1 METILGVCSGVP
13 ERSQMKSYNVMIGQ
27 SGGPT
32 AVINQSLWGAVSVF
46 LDGVKVKGVL
56 GARHGVDGV
65 LKGDIVDLRATGRR
79 RWKSVARTPGAAL
92 GSVRHKP
99 GPDEC
104 VQLVERLVSWDV
116 RHFCYIGG
124 NDSAETAHLMN
135 EAARAAGRDLRVWHI
150 PKTID
155 NDLRASDHCPGYPS
169 AARFV
174 ACAFLGDEED
184 NRSLAGVKLN
194 VVMGRDAGWLTA
206 ASVLARRH
214 DDAGPHLVYV
224 PERAFSL
231 DGFVADVEAVV
242 KRLGR
247 CVVAVSEGVRDAQGR
262 PIGASG
268 EKDSH
273 GNLQLSGS
281 GFLGDHLAATL
292 KSRLG
297 LKRVRADTLGYLQ
310 RGFAGC
316 VSTVDAQE
324 AFEAGATAAHAAL
337 KEKRDGGSVA
347 IVRRPGKKRYAS
359 ECKLVELTQVAKV
372 TRPLELRF
380 LAGGND
386 IDPSFAEWLAPL
398 VGELPETERLLHKS
412 WTHAAARPL
421 PSKA

>member
-1 METILGVCSGVP
+1 
-13 ERSQMKSYNVMIGQ
+13 MKSFNVMIGQ

-32 AVINQSLWGAVSVF
+32 AVINQSLWGAVSTLMEAGQVRE
-46 LDGVKVKGVL
+46 VL

-65 LKGDIVDLRATGRR
+65 LAGDIVDLRATGRR

-99 GPDEC
+99 GAEEC
-104 VQLVERLVSWDV
+104 ARLVERLESFDV
-116 RHFCYIGG
+116 RHFFYIGG

-135 EAARAAGRDLRVWHI
+135 EAARAAGKDLRVWHV

-155 NDLRASDHCPGYPS
+155 NDLRANDHCPGYPS

-184 NRSLAGVKLN
+184 NRSLSGVKID

-206 ASVLARRH
+206 ASVLARRAP
-214 DDAGPHLVYV
+214 DAGPHLVYV
-224 PERAFSL
+224 PERSFSL
-231 DGFVADVEAVV
+231 DAFVADVDAVV
-242 KRLGR
+242 KKHGR
-247 CVVAVSEGVRDAQGR
+247 CVVAVSEGVRDDKGR

-281 GFLGDHLAATL
+281 GFLGDHLAAAL

-310 RGFAGC
+310 RSFAGC
-316 VSTVDAQE
+316 VSEVDAQE
-324 AFEAGATAAHAAL
+324 AFEAGAAAAQAAL
-337 KEKRDGGSVA
+337 KGRRDGGSVA
-347 IVRRPGKKRYAS
+347 IVRRAGKKRYAS

-380 LAGGND
+380 LAGSND
-386 IDPSFAEWLAPL
+386 IDPSFAEWLEPL
-398 VGELPETERLLHKS
+398 VGELPETGRLLHKS
-412 WTHAAARPL
+412 WTPKAARPL